1 MTEGAARETLRHR
14 VYRQMFLRAHGGTTL
29 SNFNRFMIVVIIAAV
44 ALAIFG
50 TEPTV
55 VRGNLRL
62 FIALEMAFGVIFLLE
77 YLGRVWS
84 VVEEPHEGANLAKR
98 LRYMRSPLA
107 IIDLVVVLASLSPFM
122 FTDAAILRVVRL
134 LRLAA
139 LAKFGRF
146 NHALEELGE
155 AVHSRRYEL
164 SVTVALAGCLILVG
178 ATALYWAEHNV
189 QPEAF
194 GSIPRAMWWAV
205 ITLTTVGYGDVSPI
219 TPLGKMFAAVIAVG
233 GVALVAMPA
242 GIMASAFSEAIHH
255 RRERELADR
264 LAQHVED
271 RVEEEI
277 DRLVEEGDRQ
287 RR

>member
-1 MTEGAARETLRHR
+1 MTEGVVKETLRHR

-29 SNFNRFMIVVIIAAV
+29 SNFNRFMIVVIVAAV

-55 VRGNLRL
+55 VRGNLRV
-62 FIALEMAFGVIFLLE
+62 FIALEMAFGVIFLIE
-77 YLGRVWS
+77 YVGRVWS
-84 VVEEPHEGANLAKR
+84 VVEEAHEGSDLAKR

-107 IIDLVVVLASLSPFM
+107 IVDLVVVIASLSPFM

-146 NHALEELGE
+146 NHALEELSE
-155 AVHSRRYEL
+155 AIHSRRYEL
-164 SVTVALAGCLILVG
+164 SVTVGLAGCLILLG

-205 ITLTTVGYGDVSPI
+205 ITLTTVGYGDVAPV
-219 TPLGKMFAAVIAVG
+219 TAAGKVLAGFVAVG
-233 GVALVAMPA
+233 GVALVALPA

-264 LAQHVED
+264 LAEHVED

-277 DRLVEEGDRQ
+277 GRLVEEEDR
-287 RR
+287 RRR

>member
-29 SNFNRFMIVVIIAAV
+29 SNFNRFMIFVIIAAV

-50 TEPTV
+50 TEPTI
-55 VRGNLRL
+55 VRGNLNV
-62 FIALEMAFGVIFLLE
+62 FIAFEMAFGVIFLLE
-77 YLGRVWS
+77 YIGRVWS
-84 VVEEPHEGANLAKR
+84 VVEEAHEGSNLAKR

-107 IIDLVVVLASLSPFM
+107 IVDLVVVIASLSPFM

-146 NHALEELGE
+146 NHALEELSE
-155 AVHSRRYEL
+155 AIHSRRYEL
-164 SVTVALAGCLILVG
+164 SVTVGLAGCLILLG
-178 ATALYWAEHNV
+178 ATALYWAEHRV

-205 ITLTTVGYGDVSPI
+205 ITLTTVGYGDVAPV
-219 TPLGKMFAAVIAVG
+219 TATGKVLAGFVAVG
-233 GVALVAMPA
+233 GVALVALPA

-264 LAQHVED
+264 LAEHVED

-277 DRLVEEGDRQ
+277 GRLVEEEDR
-287 RR
+287 RRR